1 MESRLMPRSIRSVA
15 TVAALA
21 LVLSP
26 SLAMGQM
33 PVRRD
38 NNPFAGKP
46 APIAPVNVA
55 RAVIEH
61 EKDMALSDS
70 QRTQIVLIQRRLD
83 STTAPMLKKL
93 DSLRPSWRPAG
104 GLNDLSQEQRDQ
116 LATLRAAQVA
126 VIDSL
131 SPTFAKAREQVM
143 SVLRP
148 EQRERAAKYER
159 DARKRAQEQAKR
171 ELESRETMEG
181 GAGRR
186 RGQIRDATGR
196 APLG

>member
-1 MESRLMPRSIRSVA
+1 MPRSIRCVA

-26 SLAMGQM
+26 SLATGQM

-38 NNPFAGKP
+38 NSPFAGKP
-46 APIAPVNVA
+46 VPVAPVNVA

-61 EKDMALSDS
+61 ERDMALSDS
-70 QRTQIVLIQRRLD
+70 QRTEIVLIQRRLD
-83 STTAPMLKKL
+83 STTAPMLRKL

-116 LATLRAAQVA
+116 LVSLRAAQVA

-148 EQRERAAKYER
+148 EQKDRAAKYEK
-159 DARKRAQEQAKR
+159 DARKRAEEQAKR
-171 ELESRETMEG
+171 ELETREPMDG
-181 GAGRR
+181 GYGRR
-186 RGQIRDATGR
+186 RGEIRDATGR

>member
-1 MESRLMPRSIRSVA
+1 MPRSIRSVA

-26 SLAMGQM
+26 SLATGQM

-38 NNPFAGKP
+38 NSPFAGKP
-46 APIAPVNVA
+46 VPVAPVNVA

-61 EKDMALSDS
+61 ERDMALSDS
-70 QRTQIVLIQRRLD
+70 QRTEIVLIQRRLD
-83 STTAPMLKKL
+83 STTAPMLRKL

-116 LATLRAAQVA
+116 LVSLRAAQVA

-148 EQRERAAKYER
+148 EQKDRAAKYEK
-159 DARKRAQEQAKR
+159 DARKRAEEQAKR
-171 ELESRETMEG
+171 ELETREPMDG
-181 GAGRR
+181 GYGRR
-186 RGQIRDATGR
+186 RGEIRDATGR

>member
-1 MESRLMPRSIRSVA
+1 MESFLMPRSIRSVA

-33 PVRRD
+33 PVHRD

-46 APIAPVNVA
+46 APIVPVNVA
-55 RAVIEH
+55 RTVIEH

-70 QRTQIVLIQRRLD
+70 QRTQIVVIQRRLD

-116 LATLRAAQVA
+116 LVTLRAAQVA

-131 SPTFAKAREQVM
+131 SPTFSKARDQVM

-148 EQRERAAKYER
+148 EQRERAAKYEK
-159 DARKRAQEQAKR
+159 DARKRAQDQAKR
-171 ELESRETMEG
+171 ELETRETMERG
-181 GAGRR
+181 SGRR
-186 RGQIRDATGR
+186 RGEIRDATGR

>member
-1 MESRLMPRSIRSVA
+1 MPRSIRSVA

-33 PVRRD
+33 PVHRD

-46 APIAPVNVA
+46 APIVPVNVA
-55 RAVIEH
+55 RTVIEH

-70 QRTQIVLIQRRLD
+70 QRTQIVVIQRRLD

-116 LATLRAAQVA
+116 LVTLRAAQVA

-131 SPTFAKAREQVM
+131 SPTFSKARDQVM

-148 EQRERAAKYER
+148 EQRERAAKYEK
-159 DARKRAQEQAKR
+159 DARKRAQDQAKR
-171 ELESRETMEG
+171 ELETRETMERG
-181 GAGRR
+181 SGRR
-186 RGQIRDATGR
+186 RGEIRDATGR

>member
-1 MESRLMPRSIRSVA
+1 MPRSIRSVT
-15 TVAALA
+15 TVAVLVLA
-21 LVLSP
+21 LSP

-38 NNPFAGKP
+38 NSPFAGKP

-61 EKDMALSDS
+61 ERDMALSDS

-116 LATLRAAQVA
+116 LVSLRAAQVA

-148 EQRERAAKYER
+148 EQKERAAKYEK
-159 DARKRAQEQAKR
+159 DARKRAEAQAKR
-171 ELESRETMEG
+171 ELESRDTREAG
-181 GAGRR
+181 YGRR
-186 RGQIRDATGR
+186 GEIRDATGR

>member
-1 MESRLMPRSIRSVA
+1 MPRSIRSVA
-15 TVAALA
+15 TIAAFA

-26 SLAMGQM
+26 SLAIGQM

-38 NNPFAGKP
+38 NSPFAGKP
-46 APIAPVNVA
+46 VPIVPVNVA
-55 RAVIEH
+55 RTVIEH

-70 QRTQIVLIQRRLD
+70 QRTEISLIQRRLD

-116 LATLRAAQVA
+116 LVSLRAAQIA
-126 VIDSL
+126 VIDSM
-131 SPTFAKAREQVM
+131 SPTFAKARDQVM

-148 EQRERAAKYER
+148 EQKERAAKFEKN
-159 DARKRAQEQAKR
+159 ARKRAEESAKR
-171 ELESRETMEG
+171 ELESSPQQYERP
-181 GAGRR
+181 AGRR
-186 RGQIRDATGR
+186 GMIRDATGR
-196 APLG
+196 APLD

>member
-1 MESRLMPRSIRSVA
+1 MPRSIRSVA

-26 SLAMGQM
+26 SLATGQM

-38 NNPFAGKP
+38 NSPFAGKP
-46 APIAPVNVA
+46 VPVAPVNVA

-61 EKDMALSDS
+61 EKDMALTDS
-70 QRTQIVLIQRRLD
+70 QRTEIVLIQRRLD
-83 STTAPMLKKL
+83 STTAPMLRKL

-116 LATLRAAQVA
+116 LVSLRAAQVA

-148 EQRERAAKYER
+148 EQKDRAAKYEK
-159 DARKRAQEQAKR
+159 DARKRAEEQAKR
-171 ELESRETMEG
+171 ELETREPMDG
-181 GAGRR
+181 GYGRR
-186 RGQIRDATGR
+186 RGEIRDATGR

>member
-1 MESRLMPRSIRSVA
+1 MPRTIRSVA
-15 TVAALA
+15 TIAALA

-26 SLAMGQM
+26 SLATGQM
-33 PVRRD
+33 TPRRD
-38 NNPFAGKP
+38 KGPFDGKP
-46 APIAPVNVA
+46 APIVPVNVA

-61 EKDMALSDS
+61 ERDMALSDS

-83 STTAPMLKKL
+83 STTAPMLRKL

-104 GLNDLSQEQRDQ
+104 GLYDLSQEQRDQ
-116 LATLRAAQVA
+116 LVSLRAAQVA

-148 EQRERAAKYER
+148 EQKDRAAKYEK
-159 DARKRAQEQAKR
+159 DARKRAEEQARR
-171 ELESRETMEG
+171 ELDTRQPVEG
-181 GAGRR
+181 GYGRR
-186 RGQIRDATGR
+186 RGDIQDATGR

>member
-1 MESRLMPRSIRSVA
+1 MPRPTRSVA
-15 TVAALA
+15 TIAALA

-38 NNPFAGKP
+38 NSPFAGKP
-46 APIAPVNVA
+46 VPIVPVNVA

-61 EKDMALSDS
+61 ERDMALSDS
-70 QRTQIVLIQRRLD
+70 QRTEIVLIQRRLD

-93 DSLRPSWRPAG
+93 DSLRPTWRPAG

-116 LATLRAAQVA
+116 LVSLRAAQVS

-131 SPTFAKAREQVM
+131 SPTFAKARDQVM

-148 EQRERAAKYER
+148 EQKDRAAKYEK
-159 DARKRAQEQAKR
+159 DARKRAEERAKR
-171 ELESRETMEG
+171 ELETREPMEG
-181 GAGRR
+181 GYGRR
-186 RGQIRDATGR
+186 RGEIQDATGR

>member
-1 MESRLMPRSIRSVA
+1 MPRPIRSV
-15 TVAALA
+15 TNVAALV

-33 PVRRD
+33 PVHHD
-38 NNPFAGKP
+38 NSPFAGKGVP
-46 APIAPVNVA
+46 VAPVNVA

-61 EKDMALSDS
+61 EKDMKLSDS

-83 STTAPMLKKL
+83 STTAPLMKKL

-116 LATLRAAQVA
+116 LVAMRAAQVA

-131 SPTFAKAREQVM
+131 SPTFSKARDQVM

-181 GAGRR
+181 GA
-186 RGQIRDATGR
+186 
-196 APLG
+196 

>member
-1 MESRLMPRSIRSVA
+1 MPRSIRSVA

-33 PVRRD
+33 PVHRD

-46 APIAPVNVA
+46 APIVPVNVA
-55 RAVIEH
+55 RTVIEH

-70 QRTQIVLIQRRLD
+70 QRTQIVVIQRRLD

-116 LATLRAAQVA
+116 LVTLRAAQVA

-131 SPTFAKAREQVM
+131 SPTFSKARDQVM

-148 EQRERAAKYER
+148 EQRERAAKYEK
-159 DARKRAQEQAKR
+159 DARKRAQDQAKR
-171 ELESRETMEG
+171 ELETRETMERRS
-181 GAGRR
+181 GRR
-186 RGQIRDATGR
+186 RGEIRDATGR

>member
-1 MESRLMPRSIRSVA
+1 MPRSIRSVT

-33 PVRRD
+33 VIRRD
-38 NNPFAGKP
+38 KGVFDGKP
-46 APIAPVNVA
+46 LPVVPVNVA
-55 RAVIEH
+55 RTVIEH

-93 DSLRPSWRPAG
+93 DSLRPTWRPAG
-104 GLNDLSQEQRDQ
+104 GLNDLSQEQREQ
-116 LATLRAAQVA
+116 LVSLRAAQVA
-126 VIDSL
+126 VIDSM

-143 SVLRP
+143 SLLRP
-148 EQRERAAKYER
+148 EQKDRATKYEK
-159 DARKRAQEQAKR
+159 DARKRAEEAAKR
-171 ELESRETMEG
+171 EVEFPLQYERPE
-181 GAGRR
+181 RR
-186 RGQIRDATGR
+186 RGMIRDATGR

>member
-1 MESRLMPRSIRSVA
+1 MPRSIRSVA